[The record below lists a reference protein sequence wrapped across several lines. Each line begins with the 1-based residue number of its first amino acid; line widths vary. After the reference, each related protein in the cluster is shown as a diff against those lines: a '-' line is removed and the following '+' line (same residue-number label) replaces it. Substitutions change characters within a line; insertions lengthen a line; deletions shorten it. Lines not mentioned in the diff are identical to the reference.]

1 MLIRSSDT
9 MKVSCKL
16 SIDFG
21 SNEKA
26 ENVFRSIKVDDFSF
40 VSSKIKDKTLE
51 AEINA
56 DSIASLLHT
65 VDDYLACVTVAEKIV
80 DKD

>member
-1 MLIRSSDT
+1 

-16 SIDFG
+16 NIDYD

-26 ENVFRSIKVDDFSF
+26 ENIFRSIKVDDFSF
-40 VSSKIKDKTLE
+40 VTSKIKGKTLE
-51 AEINA
+51 AKIKA
-56 DSIASLLHT
+56 DSISSLLHT
-65 VDDYLACVTVAEKIV
+65 IDDYLACVTVAEKIV